1 MRRRKR
7 ESTQIPRSIEEWLQ
21 VFPPLVRGSLRTL
34 YRALSPEQQ
43 NVVEP
48 LLQEIN
54 RYMNADDLRYVLE
67 LVKEQ
72 FPHSDAAARTICI
85 VGPVNTGKSSLYN
98 ALISEGETRA
108 EVSPIPGTT
117 KSPQTGASGILT
129 VVDTPGADDVELGD
143 EGESAGQ
150 RRREAAL
157 VAAQEA
163 DFLVIVLDASAGVG
177 QGALA
182 VYRELQHLG
191 KPYVIALNKIDLV
204 ERHKDQ
210 VIELAAKNLQVEPE
224 AVVPTSALKG
234 AGLDELI
241 FAVVRADPQ
250 LLLSIAQ
257 VMPRYRFALA
267 QRRAMQAATA
277 AGTINL
283 ATSPIPIPFTSF
295 LPLTALQAG
304 LVLSIARIYGYE
316 ITRSRAKELLTTFAV
331 GLGARTLFQ
340 QLVTK
345 IPGAGWALGTAI
357 AAATTLAIGYSAIAW
372 FARGEKVSAER
383 MQAYVEGITQ
393 EILNALR
400 EIDRKSLSREGLK
413 EILEGVT
420 ARLFKHLE
428 EEPEPTEL

>member
-1 MRRRKR
+1 
-7 ESTQIPRSIEEWLQ
+7 

-72 FPHSDAAARTICI
+72 FPYSDAAVRTICI

-117 KSPQTGASGILT
+117 KSPQAGASGILT
-129 VVDTPGADDVELGD
+129 VVDTPGADDVELGN
-143 EGESAGQ
+143 EGELAGQ
-150 RRREAAL
+150 RRRESAL
-157 VAAQEA
+157 AAAQQA
-163 DFLVIVLDASAGVG
+163 DFLVIVLDASAGIG

-182 VYRELQHLG
+182 VYQELQHLG

-234 AGLDELI
+234 SGLDELI
-241 FAVVRADPQ
+241 FAVIRADPQ

-257 VMPRYRFALA
+257 VMPRYRLALA

-331 GLGARTLFQ
+331 GLGARTMFQ

-345 IPGAGWALGTAI
+345 VPGAGWALGTAI
-357 AAATTLAIGYSAIAW
+357 AAATTLTIGYSAIAW
-372 FARGEKVSAER
+372 FARGEKVAAER

-400 EIDRKSLSREGLK
+400 EIDRRSLSREGLK

-420 ARLFKHLE
+420 ARLFQHLE

>member
-7 ESTQIPRSIEEWLQ
+7 KATQIPKSMEDWLQ
-21 VFPPLVRGSLRTL
+21 VFPPLVRRGLHTL
-34 YRALSPEQQ
+34 YRSLSPEQQ
-43 NVVEP
+43 NIVEP
-48 LLQEIN
+48 MLREIS
-54 RYMNADDLRYVLE
+54 RYMSADDVKHVLE

-72 FPHSDAAARTICI
+72 FPNLDAAVSTICI

-98 ALISEGETRA
+98 ALISEDEIQA
-108 EVSPIPGTT
+108 EVSPMPGTT
-117 KSPQTGASGILT
+117 KSPQAGASGILT
-129 VVDTPGADDVELGD
+129 VVDTPGADDVEIGD
-143 EGESAGQ
+143 EGELAGQ

-157 VAAQEA
+157 AAAQAA

-182 VYRELQHLG
+182 VYHDLQRLG
-191 KPYVIALNKIDLV
+191 KPYLIVLNKIDLV
-204 ERHKDQ
+204 ERHKAQ
-210 VIELAAKNLQVEPE
+210 VVELAARNLQVEPE
-224 AVVPTSALKG
+224 AIIPTSALKG
-234 AGLDELI
+234 TGLAELI
-241 FAVVRADPQ
+241 FALVRADPQ

-257 VMPRYRFALA
+257 VMPRYRFVLA
-267 QRRAMQAATA
+267 QRRVIQAATA
-277 AGTINL
+277 AGTVNL

-316 ITRSRAKELLTTFAV
+316 ITRARAKELLTTFAA

-372 FARGEKVSAER
+372 FARGEKITPER
-383 MQAYVEGITQ
+383 MHAYVEAITE

-413 EILEGVT
+413 AILEGAT
-420 ARLFKHLE
+420 TRLVQRLE
-428 EEPEPTEL
+428 EEPDTTEL